1 MKIQSFIGIIFAD
14 KKMINIKGREE
25 SMNRFSKDEVKALI
39 TNIMALLNEEVF
51 GTIYDF
57 LQINPEKRSML
68 NCAFPF
74 PKNVRIGL
82 LKEYLVIE
90 YCGPEEVESDILSVQ
105 CEEQPQYGIEKF
117 LGLDISHEFVNKFSI
132 EEAVENMT
140 FFLGNSIAHLTDY
153 FYDLTQIPSE
163 MICMNATIDF
173 DSIKTYSYISN
184 TTFFWTNIDNELKI
198 RKIDFMEIIPFTE
211 EGVVYHD
218 SSTISGLAELIIR
231 LQVPQYN
238 VQLHKYLN
246 ELIELINLNETSE
259 VDITNYLTEHP
270 EILQYAFGI
279 NRLNAQTLLKW
290 QYQTENRDLK
300 PDFMP
305 EKMDGYCD
313 IMEFKM
319 PHLDG
324 KCIVGT
330 NERKQPSYQIDSA
343 IAQINKYDEWCSQKI
358 NTDWLEKEYNM
369 KVFKP
374 NKYIVIGH
382 SSDFTP
388 EDRRRLREERNV
400 IIYTYD
406 EFIEMAR
413 YQIYRYR

>member
-1 MKIQSFIGIIFAD
+1 M
-14 KKMINIKGREE
+14 GRKNM
-25 SMNRFSKDEVKALI
+25 SRFTEDEVKTI
-39 TNIMALLNEEVF
+39 TTNVMTLLNEDVF

-57 LQINPEKRSML
+57 LQIHPEKRNTL

-82 LKEYLVIE
+82 LKECLVIE
-90 YCGPEEVESDILSVQ
+90 YYGPEEVDSDILSIQ
-105 CEEQPQYGIEKF
+105 GQDYPQYGIEDF
-117 LGLDISHEFVNKFSI
+117 LGLDLSHEIINKFAI
-132 EEAVENMT
+132 GEPIENMT
-140 FFLGNSIAHLTDY
+140 FFLGDSISYLTDY
-153 FYDLTQIPSE
+153 FYDLTQMPSE
-163 MICMNATIDF
+163 MICMNGMVDF
-173 DSIKTYSYISN
+173 ESIKTNSYISN
-184 TTFFWTNIDNELKI
+184 TTFFWTNADNELKI
-198 RKIDFMEIIPFTE
+198 RKIDFMEIIPFSE
-211 EGVVYHD
+211 EGVIYYD
-218 SSTISGLAELIIR
+218 KSTISKLAELIMG
-231 LQVPQYN
+231 LHVPQYN

-246 ELIELINLNETSE
+246 ELIELINLQETNE
-259 VDITNYLTEHP
+259 VDITNYITEHP
-270 EILQYAFGI
+270 EILQYAFGM
-279 NRLNAQTLLKW
+279 NKLNAQTLLKW
-290 QYQTENRDLK
+290 QYQTQGKDLK

-305 EKMDGYCD
+305 ERMDGYCD

-330 NERKQPSYQIDSA
+330 NERKQPSYQVDSA

-374 NKYIVIGH
+374 NKYLIMGH
-382 SSDFTP
+382 SSDFTA
-388 EDRRRLREERNV
+388 EDRRRLREERNI

-406 EFIEMAR
+406 EFIEIAR